1 MNNQHPASSDFHDC
15 WNIPFNIA
23 PSIQKEKY
31 LNQTFRLQVL
41 LVGGIILMSESIP
54 LIEPSN
60 MLEI

>member
-15 WNIPFNIA
+15 WKIPFNIA

-41 LVGGIILMSESIP
+41 LVGGMILMS
-54 LIEPSN
+54 
-60 MLEI
+60 